1 MPYRAGNPWHPTL
14 WSRTSEPPSP
24 VVVTC
29 DSPLLD
35 NPQMRNLGEVLPSP
49 RPVLLVWGHVSPL
62 SLGSPCSDWD
72 TGSTCSYFL
81 TSFCAMRHHLPR
93 VQIPVLTS
101 PLSPAT
107 RHGVHTQIPF
117 PCLCTTVSDPSIA
130 TSTAPCVFIMQTL
143 PLSSPSINHTIHLGV
158 LEACRPLLR
167 APVCD
172 SLSGM

>member
-1 MPYRAGNPWHPTL
+1 MKGCPTEHPDPWHPAL
-14 WSRTSEPPSP
+14 WSRTSELPSP

-49 RPVLLVWGHVSPL
+49 RSVLLVRGRVRL
-62 SLGSPCSDWD
+62 LGSRCSDWD

-81 TSFCAMRHHLPR
+81 TSFCAVRHHLPW
-93 VQIPVLTS
+93 VQIPAFTS

-117 PCLCTTVSDPSIA
+117 PCLCTTVSDPNIA
-130 TSTAPCVFIMQTL
+130 TSTAPCVFIV
-143 PLSSPSINHTIHLGV
+143 HTP
-158 LEACRPLLR
+158 PLLSIHKPHHPSR
-167 APVCD
+167 CVR
-172 SLSGM
+172 GMPPTSESSYL